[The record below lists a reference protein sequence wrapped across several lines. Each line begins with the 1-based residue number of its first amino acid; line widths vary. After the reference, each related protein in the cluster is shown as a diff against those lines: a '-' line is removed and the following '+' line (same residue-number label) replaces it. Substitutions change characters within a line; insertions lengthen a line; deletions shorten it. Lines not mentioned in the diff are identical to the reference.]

1 MMSFSEI
8 WKAWQRDPGTVSCL
22 QKIWVK
28 KNKANFSGF
37 SFGEVS
43 LRSFLTFPFSF
54 ECLQVILFLP
64 YELLVGSCI
73 LAVSGLVESSMR
85 RRMATLLNS
94 ESMLTSFRQKL
105 GWCSWCCF
113 WGLIWTV
120 WMIRWN
126 YSDNSLERVH
136 KEAGCN
142 FEQPIVAVGLSTA
155 SGFLCCLGCFGAF
168 VMVKSCWT
176 ASFASLEKGAWRHLA
191 FAFEVYVGV
200 CVSCC
205 LLHLIILTTDKLE
218 NHSKHRKHPWFWSQN
233 KICAQSLILGI

>member
-1 MMSFSEI
+1 MPWLPYPKNLGVITSGLAAATRFTMAVLFVDIEITLPAQVMMSFSEI

-28 KNKANFSGF
+28 KNEANFSGF

-105 GWCSWCCF
+105 G
-113 WGLIWTV
+113 
-120 WMIRWN
+120 
-126 YSDNSLERVH
+126 
-136 KEAGCN
+136 
-142 FEQPIVAVGLSTA
+142 
-155 SGFLCCLGCFGAF
+155 
-168 VMVKSCWT
+168 
-176 ASFASLEKGAWRHLA
+176 
-191 FAFEVYVGV
+191 
-200 CVSCC
+200 
-205 LLHLIILTTDKLE
+205 
-218 NHSKHRKHPWFWSQN
+218 
-233 KICAQSLILGI
+233 